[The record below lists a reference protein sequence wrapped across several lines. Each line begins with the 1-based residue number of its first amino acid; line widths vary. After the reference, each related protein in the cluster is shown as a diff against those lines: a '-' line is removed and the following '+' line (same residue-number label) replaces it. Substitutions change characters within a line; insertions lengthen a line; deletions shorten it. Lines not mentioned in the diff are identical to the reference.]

1 MGLHPG
7 GDAMN
12 PIFGDNV
19 LRLSILT
26 KHPTRVRNDE
36 TERFVT
42 RRYDNEA
49 SFYDLLYNPRDEL
62 EYYRRLA
69 SHANGPILELACGT
83 GRVTI
88 PLAKAGHEITGLDLS
103 KKMLGRARSKLKQEP
118 AEVRRLVKF
127 IEGDMRTFNLNQKF
141 GLCLIPF
148 FSFQHL
154 LSERDQL
161 RTLSRIRKHLL
172 PRGRFAFN
180 VFNPD
185 LTRAEGLQR
194 LERVVESRS
203 QTIMRYSVQ
212 WFDRANQTT
221 HGWLIYE
228 FVGPDGLVKR
238 KISPFKLKYLFL
250 TDVKRLL
257 KKAGFKLQGL
267 YGNYDRSKFSS
278 KSPMMVFITR

>member
-1 MGLHPG
+1 MS
-7 GDAMN
+7 
-12 PIFGDNV
+12 
-19 LRLSILT
+19 R
-26 KHPTRVRNDE
+26 DE

-49 SFYDLLYNPRDEL
+49 SFYDLLYNPTDDL
-62 EYYRRLA
+62 EYYSRLA
-69 SHANGPILELACGT
+69 RRAHGPILELACGT
-83 GRVTI
+83 GRITI
-88 PLAKAGHEITGLDLS
+88 PLARAGHEITGLDIS
-103 KKMLGRARSKLKQEP
+103 KKMLDRARSKLKQEP
-118 AEVRRLVKF
+118 AEVRRLVKL
-127 IEGDMRTFNLNQKF
+127 IEGDMRTFNLDQKF

-161 RTLSRIRKHLL
+161 QTLSRIREHLL

-180 VFNPD
+180 MFNPD
-185 LTRAEGLQR
+185 LTREEGLQR
-194 LERVVESRS
+194 LEKVVESRG
-203 QTIMRYSVQ
+203 QTMMRYSVQ

-221 HGWLIYE
+221 YGWNIYE

-238 KISPFKLKYLFL
+238 KISPFKMKYLFL

-257 KKAGFKLQGL
+257 KKAGFKLEGL

-278 KSPMMVFITR
+278 KSPLMAFITR